1 MTLHP
6 PGGGHKGI
14 NISTVCVFASSSSLI
29 DKRYVEAAAELGS
42 LFARSGIKVI
52 YGGGGIGLMGVL
64 ADAVIENGG
73 SITGVIPS
81 FMNDEGW
88 GNPLIKDMIVT
99 TDMGD
104 RKKNMFARADAV
116 VALPGGIGT
125 LEELSEAITLKQ
137 LGLFKGPVVILN
149 TLNFYKSLI
158 EFLEHM
164 VNGNFLRSEHK
175 GMWEIADTPEEV
187 ITALSNNKGWID
199 NPREIAKI

>member
-1 MTLHP
+1 MT
-6 PGGGHKGI
+6 I
-14 NISTVCVFASSSSLI
+14 CVFASSSSRI
-29 DKRYVEAAAELGS
+29 DTKYEQAAAELGS
-42 LFARSGIKVI
+42 LFARSGLNVI
-52 YGGGGIGLMGVL
+52 YGGGGIGLMGIL

-88 GNPLIKDMIVT
+88 EHPRVNDMIIT
-99 TDMGD
+99 SDMGD
-104 RKKNMFARADAV
+104 RKKIMFARADAV

-125 LEELSEAITLKQ
+125 LEELTEAITLKQ

-164 VNGNFLRSEHK
+164 VSGNFLRLEHK
-175 GMWEIADTPEEV
+175 GMWVIANTPEEV
-187 ITALSNNKGWID
+187 LYTLSNDKGWID
-199 NPREIAKI
+199 NPREIARI